1 MIDISRL
8 YIYIYI
14 LVLGTIEAPWKIIKI
29 EGIKRTITVA
39 IWALCML
46 KFRVVLRVHVRL
58 AIIISCFSNNQVWVK
73 MSIKVQVC
81 QCGHS
86 ADRVTSE
93 KMESRLKNG
102 RWGEKIVKIVMMPG
116 VNWSLNY
123 SGNELAKSGLSF
135 NLKVNQEIY
144 ELFKLLYYFFTLLF
158 AYRPKCPP
166 TVTGKPHW
174 LSAFMKLVVKLC
186 YFR

>member
-14 LVLGTIEAPWKIIKI
+14 LVLGTIELEAPWKIIKI

-39 IWALCML
+39 IWALRML
-46 KFRVVLRVHVRL
+46 KFVLRVHVRL
-58 AIIISCFSNNQVWVK
+58 AIIISCFSNNQVWVQ

-93 KMESRLKNG
+93 KMESRLENG

-116 VNWSLNY
+116 VNWGSSLNY

-135 NLKVNQEIY
+135 NLKVNQELY
-144 ELFKLLYYFFTLLF
+144 ELFKLWTFTF
-158 AYRPKCPP
+158 CVPA
-166 TVTGKPHW
+166 
-174 LSAFMKLVVKLC
+174 
-186 YFR
+186 